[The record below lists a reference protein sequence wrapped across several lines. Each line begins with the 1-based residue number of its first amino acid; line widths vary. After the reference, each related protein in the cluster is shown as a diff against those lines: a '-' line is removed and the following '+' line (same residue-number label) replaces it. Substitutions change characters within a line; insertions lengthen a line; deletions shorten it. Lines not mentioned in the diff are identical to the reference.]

1 MDRLAEYHDAVR
13 AALAKAGTPPSPE
26 QIVKRAGV
34 FYSPLL
40 VMASRKPPVKEA
52 EPLPQCVS
60 GLIPFRGGC
69 VTQEEGRAILAA
81 EAEE

>member
-1 MDRLAEYHDAVR
+1 MT
-13 AALAKAGTPPSPE
+13 KAGTPPTPE

-40 VMASRKPPVKEA
+40 NVAGRKPPVEEA

-60 GLIPFRGGC
+60 GLIPFRGTC

-81 EAEE
+81 EAEEKEQ